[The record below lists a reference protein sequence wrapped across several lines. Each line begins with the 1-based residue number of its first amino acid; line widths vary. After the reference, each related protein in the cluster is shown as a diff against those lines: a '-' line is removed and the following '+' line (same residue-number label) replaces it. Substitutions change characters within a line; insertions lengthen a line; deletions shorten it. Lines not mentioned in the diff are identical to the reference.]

1 MSDKIEDRL
10 EYILNQQREISA
22 HLYRRDST
30 VYRVLATIFVI
41 ALACF
46 VGWQEKEIYDAR
58 KTIDELN
65 GKMHEVG
72 AISGDLKKEIR
83 EELMQT
89 FRQDIEEELQK
100 GVEQMSKIYTR
111 EINDAQKASDELKK
125 EMSEIHAV
133 SDKLKKEIRQDLTV
147 MLQKDVE
154 QELQKG
160 KVEMNKICD
169 EEVRKAQNSI
179 DELKKEIHGL
189 DALSDKLKREIRQD
203 LAQTLQKDIE
213 QVLQKGMAQMSKI
226 YTYDL
231 DKTLRG
237 VKIDEFNREFEA
249 KIKVLNEEVENAKKK
264 IASLKEGKDKDNFS
278 EVYLKSLKFKR
289 DTMLQ
294 EYAGTIEKLTTEINR
309 VITEIAK
316 EKDALVVLDKRIV
329 ASQTDN
335 IEDITDEAIKRVKF
349 PRPKFL
355 DE

>member
-1 MSDKIEDRL
+1 MS
-10 EYILNQQREISA
+10 
-22 HLYRRDST
+22 
-30 VYRVLATIFVI
+30 
-41 ALACF
+41 
-46 VGWQEKEIYDAR
+46 G
-58 KTIDELN
+58 
-65 GKMHEVG
+65 
-72 AISGDLKKEIR
+72 
-83 EELMQT
+83 
-89 FRQDIEEELQK
+89 
-100 GVEQMSKIYTR
+100 
-111 EINDAQKASDELKK
+111 
-125 EMSEIHAV
+125 
-133 SDKLKKEIRQDLTV
+133 
-147 MLQKDVE
+147 LQKDVE